1 MDTQRTGYLLQQ
13 YQSGQ
18 ISQPEWEELAA
29 LLTDDTNNEHIER
42 ALQQAMEQH
51 TTAATFLERDYRALI
66 EKIIAVDRPVPSAA
80 PVRRMVVIRRWGRVA
95 AAVLLLLAA
104 GIAYRSMF
112 MTDKSSVPQQAAIIK
127 DIAPGT
133 QGAILTL
140 GDGRQVLLD
149 SQRNGL
155 IAKQG
160 ATNVTLKDGAIGYD
174 KNSTGAATT
183 IYNTMTTPRGRQYQL
198 LLPDGSRVWL
208 NAASSIRYPVAFSG
222 HERKVQITGEVY
234 FEVAKNPAMPFKVN
248 INNTSTVEVLGTHF
262 NVNAYEDEA
271 AMKTTLLEG
280 KVKVSSML
288 NGEWSIIKPGEQAI
302 ASSNSPFTI
311 DHSPDID
318 QVMAWK
324 NGLFSF
330 DNATIQT
337 VMRQLS
343 RWYNIDIIY
352 EGNIPEQHF
361 FGQMTRDLS
370 LLQVLRGLQVTKVN
384 VRLEGRKLIIK
395 P

>member
-1 MDTQRTGYLLQQ
+1 
-13 YQSGQ
+13 
-18 ISQPEWEELAA
+18 
-29 LLTDDTNNEHIER
+29 
-42 ALQQAMEQH
+42 
-51 TTAATFLERDYRALI
+51 
-66 EKIIAVDRPVPSAA
+66 
-80 PVRRMVVIRRWGRVA
+80 
-95 AAVLLLLAA
+95 
-104 GIAYRSMF
+104 
-112 MTDKSSVPQQAAIIK
+112 
-127 DIAPGT
+127 
-133 QGAILTL
+133 
-140 GDGRQVLLD
+140 
-149 SQRNGL
+149 
-155 IAKQG
+155 
-160 ATNVTLKDGAIGYD
+160 
-174 KNSTGAATT
+174 
-183 IYNTMTTPRGRQYQL
+183 
-198 LLPDGSRVWL
+198 
-208 NAASSIRYPVAFSG
+208 
-222 HERKVQITGEVY
+222 
-234 FEVAKNPAMPFKVN
+234 
-248 INNTSTVEVLGTHF
+248 
-262 NVNAYEDEA
+262 
-271 AMKTTLLEG
+271 
-280 KVKVSSML
+280 L